1 MGNYRRS
8 LIHRQAQAWLILLV
22 ATIACSGAT
31 ELRCP
36 DCPTLEVSRV
46 IDGDTFDSPAG
57 RVRLF
62 GVNPPERG
70 QRCSREATDRL
81 RELAGATVRVET
93 GPRDTD
99 RYGRLLYYVYTADG
113 ASIDATLVREGLARV
128 WTRDGQ
134 HRDTL
139 VQMERDAQG
148 SGVGCLW

>member
-22 ATIACSGAT
+22 ATIACSAAT

-62 GVNPPERG
+62 GVDTPERG
-70 QRCSREATDRL
+70 QRCTAGHSANSRQWMVGL
-81 RELAGATVRVET
+81 
-93 GPRDTD
+93 
-99 RYGRLLYYVYTADG
+99 RLLKLPNTCKLGVTLRDQQP
-113 ASIDATLVREGLARV
+113 SILSKPLT
-128 WTRDGQ
+128 
-134 HRDTL
+134 
-139 VQMERDAQG
+139 
-148 SGVGCLW
+148 